1 MRLFSAAT
9 IVVLGWGALAFG
21 GEYAWAYAPL
31 LVGCTTVGL
40 LGLVAPAAGHPPP
53 RAISAALGV
62 VLVSGTLQIVP
73 LPQGVLASISPARHA
88 QDYEAL
94 FATTMPQ
101 PEATA
106 RTERSRTLSVRASRT
121 VLGLVFLAAF
131 SVFFLGCAR
140 ALSIVGAA
148 GIARGLIAL
157 GLVVALVGIIQRS
170 SASTLVYG
178 FWYPPKN
185 MVPFAPFVNTNHFA
199 GWMVMALSLSVGYL
213 CGGVA
218 HGMRHVKQD
227 WRNRLLWLSSRD
239 ASQLVLAGFIVTV
252 MALALVLSLSRSG
265 ITCLVLALCMSSWW
279 AVRKQAAGFR
289 RVLVPTSLALVLVV
303 AVGWGGVDAVG
314 KEFSSASW
322 SDVGGRLPIWRDTI
336 QIIQDFPLTGTGLN
350 TYGIAML
357 GYQTYLP
364 ELRWVE
370 AHNDY
375 LQLAAEGGVL
385 LGLPIVVAI
394 FFFVRE
400 VRRRFREGADDR
412 TTYWFRVGAVTGLM
426 AIALQELVDFSLQMP
441 GNAALFAV
449 LAAIAV
455 HRLPSRPARE
465 RPVLRT
471 TDVPRPLWH

>member
-21 GEYAWAYAPL
+21 AEYAWAYAPL
-31 LVGCTTVGL
+31 LVACTTVGV
-40 LGLVAPAAGHPPP
+40 LGLVAPVSGRPVP
-53 RAISAALGV
+53 RSIAAALGV
-62 VLVSGTLQIVP
+62 VLVAGTLQIVP

-94 FATTMPQ
+94 FATAMPQ

-106 RTERSRTLSVRASRT
+106 ETERSRTLSVRASRT

-131 SVFFLGCAR
+131 SVFFLGCVR
-140 ALSIVGAA
+140 ALNIVGAI

-185 MVPFAPFVNTNHFA
+185 MVPFAPFINPNHFA

-218 HGMRHVKQD
+218 HGMRHVKAG
-227 WRNRLLWLSSRD
+227 WRNRVLWLSSRD
-239 ASQLVLAGFIVTV
+239 ASQLVLAGFVVTV

-265 ITCLVLALCMSSWW
+265 ITCLALALCVSSWW
-279 AVRKQAAGFR
+279 AVRRQATGAR
-289 RVLVPTSLALVLVV
+289 RVLVPASLALVLVV

-314 KEFSSASW
+314 QRFSTATW
-322 SDVGGRLPIWRDTI
+322 SNVGGRLPIWQDTTR
-336 QIIQDFPLTGTGLN
+336 IIRDFPLTGTGLN

-364 ELRWVE
+364 DRRWIE

-375 LQLAAEGGVL
+375 LQLVAEGGVL
-385 LGLPIVVAI
+385 LGLPIIAAI
-394 FFFVRE
+394 FFLVRE
-400 VRRRFREGADDR
+400 VRRRFREGADDT
-412 TTYWFRVGAVTGLM
+412 TTYWVRAGAVTGLM
-426 AIALQELVDFSLQMP
+426 GIALQELVDFSLQMP
-441 GNAALFAV
+441 GNVALFAV

-455 HRLPSRPARE
+455 HRPRSRPTRG
-465 RPVLRT
+465 RSVRT
-471 TDVPRPLWH
+471 AGD